1 MIWDV
6 PIDNEHH
13 WRWEFIFHRSGAL
26 DKPTLD
32 AQYRSE
38 KADGDRMWRIKE
50 NNYSQDRCSMTTNSY
65 IGLGPCFSV
74 HDVVITQSQGQIHE
88 QADEHLSSSDIA
100 IMRARRILD
109 EAAQA
114 VSEGRDPR
122 GVVRTSEENDF
133 RDLVAISGTLSADM
147 TKEDYVAAL
156 EKSEDLYELAPL
168 PSLSDDAPG
177 KASVA

>member
-1 MIWDV
+1 
-6 PIDNEHH
+6 
-13 WRWEFIFHRSGAL
+13 
-26 DKPTLD
+26 
-32 AQYRSE
+32 
-38 KADGDRMWRIKE
+38 MWRIKE
-50 NNYSQDRCSMTTNSY
+50 NNYSQDRRSMTTNSY
-65 IGLGPCFSV
+65 IGLGPCFSA

-88 QADEHLSSSDIA
+88 QSDEHLSASDIG

-114 VSEGRDPR
+114 VAEGRDPR

-133 RDLVAISGTLSADM
+133 RDLVAISGTLSAVI

-168 PSLSDDAPG
+168 PPLSDYVPG
-177 KASVA
+177 KLSVA

>member
-1 MIWDV
+1 M
-6 PIDNEHH
+6 
-13 WRWEFIFHRSGAL
+13 
-26 DKPTLD
+26 
-32 AQYRSE
+32 
-38 KADGDRMWRIKE
+38 
-50 NNYSQDRCSMTTNSY
+50 
-65 IGLGPCFSV
+65 

-88 QADEHLSSSDIA
+88 QSDEHLSASDIG
-100 IMRARRILD
+100 IVRARRILD

-114 VSEGRDPR
+114 VSESRDPR

-133 RDLVAISGTLSADM
+133 RDLVAISGTLKADM